1 MTSQALSV
9 AFRADSITTA
19 SKATLQHMARTLGFT
34 QNQTVL
40 YALARLRD
48 ELQSAQQTTSSAF
61 NTTDNTPASAKQ
73 AADHPATSYPPLTS
87 AQHQIIRQHAPKR
100 RAKPVRSS
108 SITDLL

>member
-1 MTSQALSV
+1 MTTEALSV

-19 SKATLQHMARTLGFT
+19 SKATLQRMAKTLGFT

-48 ELQSAQQTTSSAF
+48 ELQSAQVTAPRAATNNSS
-61 NTTDNTPASAKQ
+61 TLSSIP
-73 AADHPATSYPPLTS
+73 SYPPLTT

-108 SITDLL
+108 SISYLL

>member
-1 MTSQALSV
+1 MTTEALSV

-19 SKATLQHMARTLGFT
+19 SKATLERMAKTLGFT

-48 ELQSAQQTTSSAF
+48 ELQSAQITVSGTA
-61 NTTDNTPASAKQ
+61 PAPTANNNAS
-73 AADHPATSYPPLTS
+73 PSYPTLTT

>member
-19 SKATLQHMARTLGFT
+19 SKATLQRMAKTLGFT

-48 ELQSAQQTTSSAF
+48 ELQSAQPTTS
-61 NTTDNTPASAKQ
+61 TPVHTKENAQASANQ
-73 AADHPATSYPPLTS
+73 ATEPATTSYPPLTT

-108 SITDLL
+108 IITDLL

>member
-1 MTSQALSV
+1 MTTEALSV

-19 SKATLQHMARTLGFT
+19 SKATLQRMAKTLGFT

-48 ELQSAQQTTSSAF
+48 ELQATQPAERTPSTSP
-61 NTTDNTPASAKQ
+61 TP
-73 AADHPATSYPPLTS
+73 SYPPLTV

-100 RAKPVRSS
+100 RAKPVRTS

>member
-1 MTSQALSV
+1 
-9 AFRADSITTA
+9 
-19 SKATLQHMARTLGFT
+19 MAKTLGFT

-48 ELQSAQQTTSSAF
+48 ELQSAQPTAPVSVLTQKNAQTNANQTTDSP
-61 NTTDNTPASAKQ
+61 T
-73 AADHPATSYPPLTS
+73 TSYPPFTTV
-87 AQHQIIRQHAPKR
+87 QHQIIRQHAPKR

>member
-1 MTSQALSV
+1 MTTDALSV
-9 AFRADSITTA
+9 AFRGDSITTA
-19 SKATLQHMARTLGFT
+19 SKATLERMAKTLGFT

-48 ELQSAQQTTSSAF
+48 DLQSAQDTAP
-61 NTTDNTPASAKQ
+61 TPATQNGST
-73 AADHPATSYPPLTS
+73 PSYPPLTN